1 MKNQTQQISPR
12 ITVSKLDNQEI
23 YIEIDQKV
31 DRWKLSMLLS
41 WLLAWTYCGGVFIYY
56 AIVAQALSDRI
67 FFIVS
72 TSLWLY
78 FFVRIGKAFLWRR
91 IGKEKIWIRS
101 GELEIQNAFGSRGKR
116 ERLRLKAIQK
126 LGLIKSDPGNFL
138 AFLDDSFW
146 IIGGERVGFVHGS
159 SQYRIGKQLDVRSA
173 ENLVRVMDSAIKAYS
188 KA

>member
-1 MKNQTQQISPR
+1 MKKQTQQIAPR
-12 ITVSKLDNQEI
+12 IVVSKLADQEI

-31 DRWKLSMLLS
+31 ERWKLSMLLS
-41 WLLAWTYCGGVFIYY
+41 WLLAWAYCGGVFIYY
-56 AIVAQALSDRI
+56 AAVAQALSDRI

-91 IGKEKIWIRS
+91 MGKEKIWIRP
-101 GELEIQNAFGSRGKR
+101 GEMEIQNAFGNRGKK
-116 ERLRLKAIQK
+116 EKLKLKSIQK
-126 LGLIKSDPGNFL
+126 LGIIKSDPSNFL

-146 IIGGERVGFVHGS
+146 VIGGERIGFVHGS
-159 SQYRIGKQLDVRSA
+159 TKYRVGKQLDIRSS

-188 KA
+188 KT

>member
-1 MKNQTQQISPR
+1 MKKQTQQIGPR
-12 ITVSKLDNQEI
+12 IVVTKSSDQEI
-23 YIEIDQKV
+23 QIEIDQKV
-31 DRWKLSMLLS
+31 ERWKLSMLLS
-41 WLLAWTYCGGVFIYY
+41 WLLAWAYCGGVFIYY
-56 AIVAQALSDRI
+56 AVVAQALSDRI

-91 IGKEKIWIRS
+91 IGKEKIWIRP
-101 GELEIQNAFGSRGKR
+101 GEMEIQNAFGSKGKK
-116 ERLRLKAIQK
+116 EKLKLKAIQK
-126 LGLIKSDPGNFL
+126 LGIIKSDPGNFL

-146 IIGGERVGFVHGS
+146 VIGGERIGFVHGS
-159 SQYRIGKQLDVRSA
+159 TNYRVGKQLDIRSA